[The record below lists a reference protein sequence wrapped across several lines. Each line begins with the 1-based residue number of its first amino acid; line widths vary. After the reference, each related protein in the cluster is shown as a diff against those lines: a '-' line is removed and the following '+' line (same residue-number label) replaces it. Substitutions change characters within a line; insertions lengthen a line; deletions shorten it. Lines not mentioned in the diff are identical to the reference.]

1 MGDGRRL
8 GLSLTAKPHPRSA
21 ISNRMSLMSQTLAAS
36 PASSRKLTIVAWS
49 LQVLLALVFLAAGGA
64 KLAGVSM
71 MVQVYDLIG
80 VGQWFR
86 IITGLVEVAGAV
98 ALLVPGYA
106 AFAALLLACTM
117 VGAIL
122 AHLTV
127 LPTPAAPAVV
137 LLALTATL
145 VWLRRDQILAI
156 LGRR

>member
-1 MGDGRRL
+1 M
-8 GLSLTAKPHPRSA
+8 LTAKPHPRSA
-21 ISNRMSLMSQTLAAS
+21 TSNRMSIMSPTLTAS
-36 PASSRKLTIVAWS
+36 PAPSRKLNIVAWS

-64 KLAGVSM
+64 KLAGVPM

-86 IITGLVEVAGAV
+86 IVTGLVEVAGAI
-98 ALLVPGYA
+98 ALLIPGYA
-106 AFAALLLACTM
+106 AFAALWLACTM
-117 VGAIL
+117 AGAIL

-127 LPTPAAPAVV
+127 LPTPAAPAAV

-145 VWLRRDQILAI
+145 AWLRRDQILAV